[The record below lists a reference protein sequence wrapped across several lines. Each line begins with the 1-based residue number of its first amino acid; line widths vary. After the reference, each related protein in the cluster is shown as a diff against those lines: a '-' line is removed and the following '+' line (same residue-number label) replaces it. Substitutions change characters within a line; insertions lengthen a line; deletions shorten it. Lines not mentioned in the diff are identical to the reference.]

1 MSAEQEGSGTKKR
14 RRKKEKNAVLI
25 FIRDIAVMSII
36 AFILV
41 YFFKPIVVK
50 QTSMLPTLQ
59 QDNYL
64 FLSKQAYNFG
74 KPERGD
80 IIVFPFYSRNGMDYY
95 IKRVIGLPGDRI
107 DIKEGT
113 VYINGDP
120 EDDHYTKDRT
130 TPGDIRKGGI
140 QTPAAG
146 RSRSGEI
153 RQTRSMST
161 KRSYIRRRKFGHEK
175 GYKQQIFSI
184 RFIDYAHLLPDT
196 DLRSCKR

>member
-1 MSAEQEGSGTKKR
+1 MNNNPTAEQEGGEQTKR
-14 RRKKEKNAVLI
+14 RRKKKKSAVLI
-25 FIRDIAVMSII
+25 FVRDIAVMSII
-36 AFILV
+36 AFLLV

-80 IIVFPFYSRNGMDYY
+80 IIVFPFYKKDKMDYY

-107 DIKEGT
+107 DIKEGK
-113 VYINGDP
+113 VYINGEP

-130 TPGDIRKGGI
+130 TPGDITNLVIPKGELFVLGDNRLVSVDSRD
-140 QTPAAG
+140 PAVGTIKIDSVIGQA
-146 RSRSGEI
+146 
-153 RQTRSMST
+153 
-161 KRSYIRRRKFGHEK
+161 
-175 GYKQQIFSI
+175 IF
-184 RFIDYAHLLPDT
+184 RLLP
-196 DLRSCKR
+196 LSEAGPMK

>member
-80 IIVFPFYSRNGMDYY
+80 IIVFPFYSRSGMDYY

-130 TPGDIRKGGI
+130 TPGDIRNLVVPKGELFVLGDN
-140 QTPAAG
+140 
-146 RSRSGEI
+146 RLVSVDSRDPSIGTIKIDSVVGEAVF
-153 RQTRSMST
+153 R
-161 KRSYIRRRKFGHEK
+161 
-175 GYKQQIFSI
+175 
-184 RFIDYAHLLPDT
+184 LLP
-196 DLRSCKR
+196 LGEAGPVK

>member
-130 TPGDIRKGGI
+130 TPGDIRKLVVPKGELFVLGDN
-140 QTPAAG
+140 
-146 RSRSGEI
+146 RLVSVDSRDPSIGTIKIDSVVGEAVF
-153 RQTRSMST
+153 R
-161 KRSYIRRRKFGHEK
+161 
-175 GYKQQIFSI
+175 
-184 RFIDYAHLLPDT
+184 LLP
-196 DLRSCKR
+196 LGEAGPVK